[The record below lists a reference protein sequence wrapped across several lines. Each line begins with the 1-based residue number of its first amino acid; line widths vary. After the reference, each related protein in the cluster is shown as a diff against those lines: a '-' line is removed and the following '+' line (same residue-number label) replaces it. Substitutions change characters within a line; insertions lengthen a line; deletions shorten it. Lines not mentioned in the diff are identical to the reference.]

1 MYFTKENLAT
11 NARMQGHWK
20 ELWAQRNIFNEQHNA
35 MIAANQANMTAE
47 MLACNAVGGFAKEF
61 WKEIDNQIIE
71 LNTEEIGIEIVNDLM
86 GVQTVLPIGKT
97 LKMYNVSGDINDEVV
112 MSMDGQAP
120 HGFDHTEYGSDGDPI
135 PMFAAGYGVN
145 WRLAQG
151 LNTVGIDLALDS
163 QRLKLKKFNKARVQ
177 FYLNGN
183 DRIVVDGHKAMG
195 IKNHKNTKQ
204 LKLKTVAKIDLATA
218 TFDKIIEFFTTG
230 EFGKLA
236 RANFVAKYD
245 VMWVSPEIMANL
257 ARPHIVNG
265 AIVGSVLDVIKPFV
279 PVGDIRQTYALTGNE
294 FIAYQR
300 SRSVITPL
308 IGMTTGVVP
317 LPRMMPTDNY
327 NFRIMSAE
335 GLQITRDMEGRSGV
349 VYGSNT

>member
-11 NARMQGHWK
+11 NSRMQAHWN
-20 ELWAQRNIFNEQHNA
+20 ELWAQRNIFNDQHDA
-35 MIAANQANMTAE
+35 MIAANKANMTAE
-47 MLACNAVGGFAKEF
+47 MIACNAVGGFEKSF

-86 GVQTVLPIGKT
+86 AVQTVLPIGKT
-97 LKMYNVSGDINDEVV
+97 LKMYSVSGDINDEVV

-163 QRLKLKKFNKARVQ
+163 QRLKLKKFNKARVN

-183 DRIVVDGHKAMG
+183 ENIKVDGHKAMG
-195 IKNHKNTKQ
+195 IKNHKNTQQ
-204 LKLKTVAKIDLATA
+204 LTLTTDLTTAQFDALID
-218 TFDKIIEFFTTG
+218 FFTIG
-230 EFGKLA
+230 EFGVLA
-236 RANFVAKYD
+236 RNNFVAKYD
-245 VMWVSPEIMANL
+245 IMWVSPEIMANL

-265 AIVGSVLDVIKPFV
+265 AVVGSVLQTVMPFA
-279 PVGDIRQTYALTGNE
+279 PVGEIRQTFALKGNE
-294 FIAYQR
+294 IIAYQR
-300 SRSVITPL
+300 RRDVISPL
-308 IGMTTGVVP
+308 VGMTTGVVP
-317 LPRMMPTDNY
+317 LPRFMPTDNY

-335 GLQITRDMEGRSGV
+335 GLQITCDMLGRSGV
-349 VYGSNT
+349 VYGKNS

>member
-20 ELWAQRNIFNEQHNA
+20 ELWAQRNIFNDQHDA
-35 MIAANQANMTAE
+35 MIAANKANMTAE
-47 MLACNAVGGFAKEF
+47 MIACNAVGGFAKEF

-97 LKMYNVSGDINDEVV
+97 LKMYSVSGDINDEVV

-163 QRLKLKKFNKARVQ
+163 QRLKLKKFNKARVK
-177 FYLNGN
+177 FYLEGN
-183 DRIVVDGHKAMG
+183 ENIKVDGHKAMG
-195 IKNHKNTKQ
+195 IKNHKNTQQ
-204 LKLKTVAKIDLATA
+204 LTMTTDLTTAQFDALID
-218 TFDKIIEFFTTG
+218 FFTIG
-230 EFGKLA
+230 EFGVLA
-236 RANFVAKYD
+236 RNNFVAKYD

-265 AIVGSVLDVIKPFV
+265 AVVGSVLNTVMPFA
-279 PVGDIRQTYALTGNE
+279 PVGEIRQTFALKGNE
-294 FIAYQR
+294 IIAYQR
-300 SRSVITPL
+300 RRDVITPL

-317 LPRMMPTDNY
+317 VPRFMPTDNY
-327 NFRIMSAE
+327 NFKIMSAE
-335 GLQITRDMEGRSGV
+335 GLQITCDMLGRSGV
-349 VYGSNT
+349 VYGKKS

>member
-11 NARMQGHWK
+11 NARMQGHWN
-20 ELWAQRNIFNEQHNA
+20 ELWAQRNIFNAQHDA
-35 MIAANQANMTAE
+35 MIAANKANMTSE
-47 MLACNAVGGFAKEF
+47 MLACNAVGGFEKSF

-86 GVQTVLPIGKT
+86 AVQTVLPIGKT
-97 LKMYNVSGDINDEVV
+97 LKMYSVSGDINDEVV

-163 QRLKLKKFNKARVQ
+163 QRLKLKKFNKARVK
-177 FYLNGN
+177 FYLEGN
-183 DRIVVDGHKAMG
+183 ENMVVDGHKAMG
-195 IKNHKNTKQ
+195 IKNHKNTQQ
-204 LKLKTVAKIDLATA
+204 LTLTTNLTTA
-218 TFDKIIEFFTTG
+218 TFDQLIDFFTIG
-230 EFGKLA
+230 EFGVLA
-236 RANFVAKYD
+236 RNNFVAKYD

-265 AIVGSVLDVIKPFV
+265 AVVGSVLQTVMPFA
-279 PVGDIRQTYALTGNE
+279 PVGEIRQTFALKGNE
-294 FIAYQR
+294 IIAYQR
-300 SRSVITPL
+300 RRDVISPL

-317 LPRMMPTDNY
+317 VPRTMPTDNY
-327 NFRIMSAE
+327 NFKIMSAE
-335 GLQITRDMEGRSGV
+335 GLQITCDMLGRSGV
-349 VYGSNT
+349 VYGKQS

>member
-1 MYFTKENLAT
+1 MYFTKQNLAT
-11 NARMQGHWK
+11 NSRMQAHWN
-20 ELWAQRNIFNEQHNA
+20 ELWAQRNIFNNQHDA
-35 MIAANQANMTAE
+35 MIAANKANMTAE

-86 GVQTVLPIGKT
+86 GVQTVLPIGKM

-163 QRLKLKKFNKARVQ
+163 QRLKLKKFNKARVK
-177 FYLNGN
+177 FYLSGN
-183 DRIVVDGHKAMG
+183 DNIVVDGHKAMG
-195 IKNHKNTKQ
+195 IKNHKNTQQ
-204 LKLKTVAKIDLATA
+204 LTLTTDLTTADFEALID
-218 TFDKIIEFFTTG
+218 FFTIG
-230 EFGKLA
+230 EFGVLA
-236 RANFVAKYD
+236 RNNFVAKYD
-245 VMWVSPEIMANL
+245 IMWVSPEIMANL

-265 AIVGSVLDVIKPFV
+265 AVVGSVLQTVMPFA
-279 PVGDIRQTYALTGNE
+279 PVGEIRQTFALKGNE
-294 FIAYQR
+294 IIAYQR
-300 SRSVITPL
+300 RRDVISPL
-308 IGMTTGVVP
+308 VGMTTGVVP
-317 LPRMMPTDNY
+317 LPRFMPTDNY

-335 GLQITRDMEGRSGV
+335 GLQITCDMLGRSGV
-349 VYGSNT
+349 VYGKKS

>member
-11 NARMQGHWK
+11 NARMQGHWS
-20 ELWAQRNIFNEQHNA
+20 ELWAQRNIFNAQHDA
-35 MIAANQANMTAE
+35 MIAANKANMTSE

-97 LKMYNVSGDINDEVV
+97 LKMYSVSGDINDEVV

-163 QRLKLKKFNKARVQ
+163 QRLKLKKFNKARVK
-177 FYLNGN
+177 FYLDGN
-183 DRIVVDGHKAMG
+183 ENMVVDGHKAMG
-195 IKNHKNTKQ
+195 IKNHKNTQQ
-204 LKLKTVAKIDLATA
+204 LTLTTNLTTA
-218 TFDKIIEFFTTG
+218 TFDALIDFFTIG
-230 EFGKLA
+230 EFGVLA
-236 RANFVAKYD
+236 RNNFVAKYD

-265 AIVGSVLDVIKPFV
+265 AVVGSVLQTVMPFA
-279 PVGDIRQTYALTGNE
+279 PVGEIRQTFALKGNE
-294 FIAYQR
+294 IIAYQR
-300 SRSVITPL
+300 RRDVISPL

-317 LPRMMPTDNY
+317 VPRTMPTDNY
-327 NFRIMSAE
+327 NFKIMSAE
-335 GLQITRDMEGRSGV
+335 GLQITCDMLGRSGV
-349 VYGSNT
+349 VYGKQS

>member
-11 NARMQGHWK
+11 NARIQGHWN
-20 ELWAQRNIFNEQHNA
+20 ELWAQRNIFNAQHDA
-35 MIAANQANMTAE
+35 MIAANKANMTSE

-97 LKMYNVSGDINDEVV
+97 LKMYSVSGDINDEVV

-183 DRIVVDGHKAMG
+183 ENMVVDGHKAMG
-195 IKNHKNTKQ
+195 IKNHKNTQQ
-204 LKLKTVAKIDLATA
+204 LTLTTDLKTAQFDELID
-218 TFDKIIEFFTTG
+218 FFTIG
-230 EFGKLA
+230 EFGVMA
-236 RANFVAKYD
+236 RNNFVAKYD
-245 VMWVSPEIMANL
+245 VMWVSPDVMANL

-265 AIVGSVLDVIKPFV
+265 AVVGSVLNTVMPFA
-279 PVGDIRQTYALTGNE
+279 PVGEIRQSFALKGNE
-294 FIAYQR
+294 IIAYQR
-300 SRSVITPL
+300 RRDVISPL

-317 LPRMMPTDNY
+317 VPRTMPTDNY
-327 NFRIMSAE
+327 NFKIMSAE
-335 GLQITRDMEGRSGV
+335 GLQITCDMLGRSGV
-349 VYGSNT
+349 VYGHQ

>member
-1 MYFTKENLAT
+1 MYFTRQNLAT
-11 NARMQGHWK
+11 NSRMQAHWN
-20 ELWAQRNIFNEQHNA
+20 ELWAQRNIFNDQHDA
-35 MIAANQANMTAE
+35 MIAANKANMTAE

-163 QRLKLKKFNKARVQ
+163 QRLKLKKFNKARVK
-177 FYLNGN
+177 FYLSGN
-183 DRIVVDGHKAMG
+183 DNIVVDGHKAMG
-195 IKNHKNTKQ
+195 IKNHKNTQQ
-204 LKLKTVAKIDLATA
+204 LTLTTDLTNTDFEALID
-218 TFDKIIEFFTTG
+218 FFTIG
-230 EFGKLA
+230 EFGVLA
-236 RANFVAKYD
+236 RNNFVAKYD
-245 VMWVSPEIMANL
+245 IMWVSPEIMANL

-265 AIVGSVLDVIKPFV
+265 AVVGSVLQTVMPFA
-279 PVGDIRQTYALTGNE
+279 PVGEIRQTFALKGNE
-294 FIAYQR
+294 IIAYQR
-300 SRSVITPL
+300 RRDVISPL

-317 LPRMMPTDNY
+317 LPRFMPTDNY

-335 GLQITRDMEGRSGV
+335 GLQITCDMLGRSGV
-349 VYGSNT
+349 VYGKKS

>member
-11 NARMQGHWK
+11 NARMQGHWN
-20 ELWAQRNIFNEQHNA
+20 ELWAQRNIFNAQHDA
-35 MIAANQANMTAE
+35 MIAANKANMTAE

-97 LKMYNVSGDINDEVV
+97 LKMYSVSGDINDEVV

-135 PMFAAGYGVN
+135 PMFTAGYGVN
-145 WRLAQG
+145 WRLAHG

-163 QRLKLKKFNKARVQ
+163 QRLKLKKFNKRRVK
-177 FYLNGN
+177 FYLEGN
-183 DRIVVDGHKAMG
+183 DAMVVDGHKAMG
-195 IKNHKNTKQ
+195 IKNHKNTQQ
-204 LKLKTVAKIDLATA
+204 LTLTTDLKAA
-218 TFDKIIEFFTTG
+218 TFDELIDFFTIG
-230 EFGKLA
+230 EFGVMA
-236 RANFVAKYD
+236 RNNFVAKYD
-245 VMWVSPEIMANL
+245 VMWVSPDVMANL

-265 AIVGSVLDVIKPFV
+265 AVVGSVLNTVMPFA
-279 PVGDIRQTYALTGNE
+279 PVGEIRQSFALTGNE
-294 FIAYQR
+294 IIAYQR
-300 SRSVITPL
+300 RRDVISPL

-317 LPRMMPTDNY
+317 VPRTMPTDNY
-327 NFRIMSAE
+327 NFKIMSAE
-335 GLQITRDMEGRSGV
+335 GLQITCDMLGRSGV
-349 VYGSNT
+349 VYGHE

>member
-20 ELWAQRNIFNEQHNA
+20 ELWAQRNIFNDQHDA
-35 MIAANQANMTAE
+35 MIAANKANMTAE
-47 MLACNAVGGFAKEF
+47 MIACNAVGGFEKSF

-86 GVQTVLPIGKT
+86 AVQTVLPIGKT
-97 LKMYNVSGDINDEVV
+97 LKMYSVSGDINDEVV

-183 DRIVVDGHKAMG
+183 ENIKVDGHKAMG
-195 IKNHKNTKQ
+195 IKNHKNTQQ
-204 LKLKTVAKIDLATA
+204 LTLTTDLTTAPFDDLID
-218 TFDKIIEFFTTG
+218 FFTIG
-230 EFGKLA
+230 EFGVMA
-236 RANFVAKYD
+236 RNNFVAKYD

-265 AIVGSVLDVIKPFV
+265 AVVGSVLQTVMPFA
-279 PVGDIRQTYALTGNE
+279 PVGEIRQTFALKGNE
-294 FIAYQR
+294 IIAYQR
-300 SRSVITPL
+300 RRDVITPL
-308 IGMTTGVVP
+308 VGMTTGVVP
-317 LPRMMPTDNY
+317 LPRFMPTDNY

-335 GLQITRDMEGRSGV
+335 GLQITCDMLGRSGV
-349 VYGSNT
+349 VYGHA

>member
-11 NARMQGHWK
+11 NARMQGHWN
-20 ELWAQRNIFNEQHNA
+20 ELWAQRNIFNAQHDA
-35 MIAANQANMTAE
+35 MIAANKANMTSE

-97 LKMYNVSGDINDEVV
+97 LKMYSVSGDINDEVV

-135 PMFAAGYGVN
+135 PMFTAGYGVN
-145 WRLAQG
+145 WRLAHG

-163 QRLKLKKFNKARVQ
+163 QRLKLKKFNKRRVK
-177 FYLNGN
+177 FYLEGN
-183 DRIVVDGHKAMG
+183 DAMVVDGHKAMG
-195 IKNHKNTKQ
+195 IKNHKNTQQ
-204 LKLKTVAKIDLATA
+204 LTLTTDLTTAQFDALID
-218 TFDKIIEFFTTG
+218 FFTIG
-230 EFGKLA
+230 EFGILA
-236 RANFVAKYD
+236 RNNFVAKYD

-265 AIVGSVLDVIKPFV
+265 AVVGSVLQTVMPFA
-279 PVGDIRQTYALTGNE
+279 PVGEIRQTFALKGNE
-294 FIAYQR
+294 IIAYQR
-300 SRSVITPL
+300 RRDVITPL

-317 LPRMMPTDNY
+317 VPRTMPTDNY
-327 NFRIMSAE
+327 NFKIMSAE
-335 GLQITRDMEGRSGV
+335 GLQITCDMLGRSGV
-349 VYGSNT
+349 VYGKQS